1 MRTFF
6 REKMISRKRCCE
18 ALVVCCLLAYSSS
31 EAQSLLSLRYPF
43 GLPVQPNSGM
53 SLSMGGAGVGLAA
66 DYNIMLLNPANLG
79 SIEKTVFSAL
89 YTFDVVRIS
98 QSSDHTNF
106 FTGVPRQVSFGIPLG
121 KYGTLGASFEEQSDA
136 NARFQPA
143 GETIIFGL
151 ADTVNFQPGLKSSG
165 GIVSWQ
171 LGWGREFEKLGR
183 VKLGVAYERVYFLH
197 AQSDVFT
204 INSTNAYVN
213 SRDSID
219 VRFSGNGLRLGV
231 MAPLGKLNVG
241 LSGEYFF
248 TATAQGDNAVF
259 SMNDSGIVTG
269 TSRSAPVRIAP
280 SAALGAAYSFSSQ
293 WLAAADLSGVFWNYY
308 KSGGLLDTT
317 DRKNA
322 ALSFSAGGQFIPA
335 PNLLTPKYWETIN
348 YRAGLRY
355 SQLPLKTSSE
365 FAVMLGTGLP
375 IGRGSGM
382 FDVGLEIGRRIDSGY
397 SGYSENFLNV
407 IMGFNG
413 GQKWNKSGMGNY

>member
-1 MRTFF
+1 M
-6 REKMISRKRCCE
+6 
-18 ALVVCCLLAYSSS
+18 CCLLAFSFS

-98 QSSDHTNF
+98 QSSEHTNF

-136 NARFQPA
+136 DARFQPA

-151 ADTVNFQPGLKSSG
+151 ADTVSFQPGLKSSG

-231 MAPLGKLNVG
+231 MAPLGKLNLG

-269 TSRSAPVRIAP
+269 TSRNAAVRIAP

-293 WLAAADLSGVFWNYY
+293 WSAAADLSGVFWNYY

-348 YRAGLRY
+348 YRAGFRY

-382 FDVGLEIGRRIDSGY
+382 FDVGLEIGRRIDGGY
-397 SGYSENFLNV
+397 SGYSENFMNV